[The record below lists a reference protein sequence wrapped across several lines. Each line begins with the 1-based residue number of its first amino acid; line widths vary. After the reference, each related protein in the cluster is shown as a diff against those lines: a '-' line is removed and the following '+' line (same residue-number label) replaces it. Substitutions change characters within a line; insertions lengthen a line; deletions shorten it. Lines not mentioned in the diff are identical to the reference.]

1 MRSFL
6 LFLWACSRLF
16 GWRVRSTLCKLQ
28 LSPRA
33 APCYTYVIFMMMR
46 GAILCKIA
54 TLPLE
59 TPRIVATL
67 HRVLPGYLPLL
78 PFALL
83 EIRTGLYSCSAAS
96 DVGKSHR
103 FAPELLQLCTGSP
116 LSPALPQ
123 PAHPIGNL
131 HRFCHFIRVAI
142 CTGLAFFAALATLH
156 RLLCTQ
162 ENGGKIHRFRLFEST
177 GLGCC
182 ITQVLPITTI

>member
-1 MRSFL
+1 MHPQSGFPPASADGKKPLPRPPGIKGPRRSPGYMFLPRFVPILYGARRTSCGVGSFRIKFPHIPHASPVVPAQGCRPLAKARTLLGHHPMRSFL

-46 GAILCKIA
+46 CAILCKIA

-67 HRVLPGYLPLL
+67 HRVLAGYLPLL

-83 EIRTGLYSCSAAS
+83 EIRTGLSSCSAA
-96 DVGKSHR
+96 
-103 FAPELLQLCTGSP
+103 
-116 LSPALPQ
+116 
-123 PAHPIGNL
+123 
-131 HRFCHFIRVAI
+131 
-142 CTGLAFFAALATLH
+142 
-156 RLLCTQ
+156 
-162 ENGGKIHRFRLFEST
+162 
-177 GLGCC
+177 
-182 ITQVLPITTI
+182 